1 MDAAD
6 AIYAGFADHLV
17 PADRLDDVR
26 HALVT
31 RADPDTPTEITMLF
45 DETPEPSRL
54 ASARRWIDDAF
65 AAETVADVIVR
76 LRARPEADALATA
89 DELETQAP
97 TALTVTLAA
106 VRSARGVPGL
116 RAALAQEYA
125 LVEWF
130 GRTQPD
136 LVEGIRAQLVDKDRS
151 PRWRPATL
159 AEVPAGTAAQALSF
173 APTVPLWS

>member
-1 MDAAD
+1 
-6 AIYAGFADHLV
+6 
-17 PADRLDDVR
+17 
-26 HALVT
+26 
-31 RADPDTPTEITMLF
+31 
-45 DETPEPSRL
+45 
-54 ASARRWIDDAF
+54 
-65 AAETVADVIVR
+65 
-76 LRARPEADALATA
+76 
-89 DELETQAP
+89 
-97 TALTVTLAA
+97 VTLAA

-151 PRWRPATL
+151 PRWQPATL